1 MLKVL
6 KHGFKKDKTDNL
18 KVTSTCACEGLLVWN
33 QVPGNGFTLCIE
45 INFRAEHY
53 IIITFG
59 TLFMNL
65 GVLHDSN
72 VLPPVKTI
80 TESNV
85 ILNGLFDVQ

>member
-59 TLFMNL
+59 T
-65 GVLHDSN
+65 
-72 VLPPVKTI
+72 I
-80 TESNV
+80 TLRLWIWESSMTV
-85 ILNGLFDVQ
+85 MSYLLSRL